1 VGVTKQRNSLLDMH
15 PVSVAS
21 SLLGG
26 SPVQGAASRDAEPE
40 VYEPRPSRVRRLLA
54 VYRTRRAAAT
64 SAETGRA

>member
-1 VGVTKQRNSLLDMH
+1 MTKQRNSLLDLH

-26 SPVQGAASRDAEPE
+26 GPMGSAAPHDAEPE

-54 VYRTRRAAAT
+54 AIRARRASAT